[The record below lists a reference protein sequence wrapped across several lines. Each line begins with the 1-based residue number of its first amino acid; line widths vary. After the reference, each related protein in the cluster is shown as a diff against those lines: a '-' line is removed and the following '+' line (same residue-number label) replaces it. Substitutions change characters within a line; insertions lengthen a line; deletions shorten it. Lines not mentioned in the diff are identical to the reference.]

1 LWKEEEGEEGG
12 RRWEGGKEGR
22 REGGKEGRR
31 EGEEREGG
39 MEGRRG
45 GGRREGGKE
54 RRGQKVNE
62 EETRK
67 DTKFKG
73 KPVTSG
79 QLGDCF
85 IRGSQRSQA

>member
-1 LWKEEEGEEGG
+1 MAERNSCGGKRRERKEERRDGGMEG
-12 RRWEGGKEGR
+12 W
-22 REGGKEGRR
+22 REGGKEERR
-31 EGEEREGG
+31 DGG
-39 MEGRRG
+39 MEGR
-45 GGRREGGKE
+45 EGGKE
-54 RRGQKVNE
+54 EGEKRKVNE
-62 EETRK
+62 E